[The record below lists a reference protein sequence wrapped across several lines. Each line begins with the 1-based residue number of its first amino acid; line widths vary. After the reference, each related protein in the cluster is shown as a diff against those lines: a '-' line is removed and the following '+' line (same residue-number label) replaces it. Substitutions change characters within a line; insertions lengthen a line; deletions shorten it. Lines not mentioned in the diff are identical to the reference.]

1 MFLCDKAR
9 QRLYKKQKRTAY
21 NSVRRKSSLDKDDRG
36 PHYIGDVPK
45 QISRIQDDIE
55 RWPAIRKL
63 SDQTFRLRTPHVIVL
78 GEEPLGAMFGR
89 VFQLGKIGPIRVG
102 V

>member
-1 MFLCDKAR
+1 M
-9 QRLYKKQKRTAY
+9 
-21 NSVRRKSSLDKDDRG
+21 RRKSSFDKDDRG
-36 PHYIGDVPK
+36 PYHIGDVPE
-45 QISRIQDDIE
+45 QISGIQADVE

-63 SDQTFRLRTPHVIVL
+63 GDRTFRLRTPHVIIL
-78 GEEPLGAMFGR
+78 GEESLGAMFGR